1 MLASNNGLKID
12 NLTLTKYFLYMIY
25 LIYKIEPVHSS
36 KWKYI
41 ECGSETQKKTS
52 FVEWTKDKPHL
63 KRNQRRFVSR
73 FITYIILNRNPLMP
87 STWFMP
93 LEKWMKYE
101 INIAYNWNTTE
112 IPMVSIVFSV
122 LFFVLSFH
130 FSIVLVGIAYSGPI
144 IQMNNQIQTTKT

>member
-1 MLASNNGLKID
+1 
-12 NLTLTKYFLYMIY
+12 
-25 LIYKIEPVHSS
+25 
-36 KWKYI
+36 
-41 ECGSETQKKTS
+41 
-52 FVEWTKDKPHL
+52 
-63 KRNQRRFVSR
+63 
-73 FITYIILNRNPLMP
+73 MP